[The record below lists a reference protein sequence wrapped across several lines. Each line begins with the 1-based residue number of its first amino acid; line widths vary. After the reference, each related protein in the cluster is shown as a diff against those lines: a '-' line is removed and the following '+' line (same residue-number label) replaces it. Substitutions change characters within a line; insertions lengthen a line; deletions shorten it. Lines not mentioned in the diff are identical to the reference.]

1 MEQIKLTDQLS
12 KHLLKD
18 ATMVF
23 DTSSIGLLYEMPEV
37 NGIKNSRTESLKD
50 LLEYKRKQK
59 DELGRFRSA
68 LAS

>member
-50 LLEYKRKQK
+50 LLEYKRKRK
-59 DELGRFRSA
+59 D
-68 LAS
+68 

>member
-23 DTSSIGLLYEMPEV
+23 DPSSIGLLYELPEV

-50 LLEYKRKQK
+50 LLEYKRKRK